1 MEPPPGIAFA
11 HEFEWV
17 CKEPAL
23 VIWNDP
29 GRSEISSLGLP
40 CPTGKPTLLTLWV
53 GKNAAK
59 EAYLIL
65 HLRISIRV
73 SKRRKILDHYLLPSS
88 GARMTTST
96 SVVHLKDASED
107 VRQCLEEAYGKF
119 STQKCL
125 RIPFV
130 QPEPGRVLMPV
141 SPEKAP
147 CLGGTALHLMTL
159 LHSLSRANS
168 FEVFV
173 GHSTSAQHALANI
186 EGILAGSTNVDLSQS
201 YGAKGGVFDD
211 WRRIDFEQSGC
222 SEAQDPSLGHKR
234 AEANCVK
241 VDTSSHEACSLDDQ
255 SIRNQPVCSPPPY
268 SLPQNAE
275 LPTTPKTRVVN
286 ENLDLINEAICLKR
300 SYASIAHEDDFPPT
314 KSARSQQIS
323 CSPNFNDTSYVT
335 HDIEKLS
342 SPEETGYS
350 PTIANTP
357 STVQDTHLLSA
368 GHLTPNDT
376 KTIQIEAD
384 DSFTGHL
391 LSARR
396 NTSPSIVSTPS
407 RSDTLS
413 IKPTI
418 FTNRDAPPKYTTNTE
433 EMSLQNQ
440 TSAKVA
446 SSFMSSSASLDMMS
460 PNKSTMRSLSKELH
474 TLVSAK
480 VPLLTE
486 QALQRL
492 INDLLETL
500 DYSQKDAELGL
511 QETLD
516 DLKVE
521 LQLEKDKSIEDIDD
535 HAEHTLTDVKCQ
547 MEDLASGHLVSFED
561 VLQRTGEQLKQTL
574 KAFLIVLAKAVA
586 TGKLD
591 DDDQAASTND
601 INMTRPREQHPL
613 ATADSQKPNVVSS
626 GMADS
631 PAVAAT
637 RLFLLEFGDL
647 CMSAKVKVLDKLA
660 SQNTAEIFLTVDKEL
675 REAWIASWTGQIL
688 S

>member
-1 MEPPPGIAFA
+1 
-11 HEFEWV
+11 
-17 CKEPAL
+17 
-23 VIWNDP
+23 
-29 GRSEISSLGLP
+29 
-40 CPTGKPTLLTLWV
+40 
-53 GKNAAK
+53 
-59 EAYLIL
+59 
-65 HLRISIRV
+65 
-73 SKRRKILDHYLLPSS
+73 
-88 GARMTTST
+88 
-96 SVVHLKDASED
+96 
-107 VRQCLEEAYGKF
+107 
-119 STQKCL
+119 
-125 RIPFV
+125 
-130 QPEPGRVLMPV
+130 
-141 SPEKAP
+141 
-147 CLGGTALHLMTL
+147 
-159 LHSLSRANS
+159 
-168 FEVFV
+168 
-173 GHSTSAQHALANI
+173 
-186 EGILAGSTNVDLSQS
+186 
-201 YGAKGGVFDD
+201 
-211 WRRIDFEQSGC
+211 
-222 SEAQDPSLGHKR
+222 
-234 AEANCVK
+234 
-241 VDTSSHEACSLDDQ
+241 
-255 SIRNQPVCSPPPY
+255 
-268 SLPQNAE
+268 
-275 LPTTPKTRVVN
+275 
-286 ENLDLINEAICLKR
+286 
-300 SYASIAHEDDFPPT
+300 
-314 KSARSQQIS
+314 
-323 CSPNFNDTSYVT
+323 
-335 HDIEKLS
+335 
-342 SPEETGYS
+342 
-350 PTIANTP
+350 
-357 STVQDTHLLSA
+357 
-368 GHLTPNDT
+368 
-376 KTIQIEAD
+376 
-384 DSFTGHL
+384 
-391 LSARR
+391 
-396 NTSPSIVSTPS
+396 
-407 RSDTLS
+407 
-413 IKPTI
+413 
-418 FTNRDAPPKYTTNTE
+418 
-433 EMSLQNQ
+433 
-440 TSAKVA
+440 
-446 SSFMSSSASLDMMS
+446 
-460 PNKSTMRSLSKELH
+460 MRSLSKELH

>member
-59 EAYLIL
+59 EAYLML

-88 GARMTTST
+88 GARMTAST

-130 QPEPGRVLMPV
+130 QPKSGRVLMPV

-173 GHSTSAQHALANI
+173 GHSSYAQHALANI
-186 EGILAGSTNVDLSQS
+186 EGVLTDSTNIDLLQS
-201 YGAKGGVFDD
+201 FGGKGGVFDD
-211 WRRIDFEQSGC
+211 WRRLGFEQPGFLK
-222 SEAQDPSLGHKR
+222 AQDSPSRHHTEGNHV
-234 AEANCVK
+234 NI
-241 VDTSSHEACSLDDQ
+241 DTSSHEACSLDDQ
-255 SIRNQPVCSPPPY
+255 FIRNQPVILPPPY

-300 SYASIAHEDDFPPT
+300 SYASIAHEDDSPPT

-342 SPEETGYS
+342 SPEQTGYS

-368 GHLTPNDT
+368 GHFTPNDT

-396 NTSPSIVSTPS
+396 NTSPSIVSTPG

-446 SSFMSSSASLDMMS
+446 SSFMSSSASLDMIS

-492 INDLLETL
+492 INDLLESL
-500 DYSQKDAELGL
+500 DYSQKAAELGL

-535 HAEHTLTDVKCQ
+535 HAEHILTDVKCQ

-591 DDDQAASTND
+591 DDDPPASTNN
-601 INMTRPREQHPL
+601 IKTTQPRDQLLSAAPDL
-613 ATADSQKPNVVSS
+613 QTLNVISS

-637 RLFLLEFGDL
+637 KLFLLEFRDL

-675 REAWIASWTGQIL
+675 REAWVASWTGQV
-688 S
+688 